1 MQPKITLAFS
11 LLLLSATQLLSGP
24 DRPMMTD
31 IKTNLTCG
39 CDCNMTVEACEGSM
53 ACKSAEQLTFEAS
66 QYVDQG
72 MGKDAILAAFV
83 QKYGE
88 QILAAPTKRG
98 FNLTAWI
105 LPFVGLIAGAFGI
118 VIILKKWV
126 KRQKKASPKMTRLI
140 DAASGESSAYES
152 ELDVVLK
159 QLD

>member
-1 MQPKITLAFS
+1 
-11 LLLLSATQLLSGP
+11 
-24 DRPMMTD
+24 
-31 IKTNLTCG
+31 
-39 CDCNMTVEACEGSM
+39 M